1 VAIKPIQAK
10 NQRQSLLFATLI
22 CLAWFITLV
31 ISMLIDLHVWSSSA
45 ILGFVLLRSFLHTGL
60 FIVAHDSM
68 HQSLAPLNE
77 KLNNNI
83 GRLCLFLYAGL
94 SYKSCSKN
102 HRLHHNYPE
111 STADPDFYSS
121 QNPKPI
127 DWYFRFLSNYL
138 DGKQFCMLLLVW
150 LFILQLTSLVNPNA
164 IENVVIFC
172 PLPLIISSI
181 QLFLVGTCL
190 PHQPSQ
196 KEPGRLLPRSLSLH
210 PLISFAACYHFGYH
224 LEHHLSPSTPWFE
237 LPNLRVALRQV
248 EGAKINHSH

>member
-1 VAIKPIQAK
+1 
-10 NQRQSLLFATLI
+10 
-22 CLAWFITLV
+22 
-31 ISMLIDLHVWSSSA
+31 MLIDIHVWSSSA

-102 HRLHHNYPE
+102 HRLHHCYPE
-111 STADPDFYSS
+111 SAADPDFYSS

-127 DWYFRFLSNYL
+127 GWYFRFLSNYL
-138 DGKQFCMLLLVW
+138 DWKQFCILLLVW
-150 LFILQLTSLVNPNA
+150 LFILQLTIVVNPNA
-164 IENVVIFC
+164 IVNVAIFC

-196 KEPGRLLPRSLSLH
+196 NEPGRLLPRSLSLH

-224 LEHHLSPSTPWFE
+224 LEHHLSPSTPWFK

-248 EGAKINHSH
+248 EGAKIKHSH

>member
-1 VAIKPIQAK
+1 
-10 NQRQSLLFATLI
+10 
-22 CLAWFITLV
+22 
-31 ISMLIDLHVWSSSA
+31 
-45 ILGFVLLRSFLHTGL
+45 
-60 FIVAHDSM
+60 M

-102 HRLHHNYPE
+102 HRLHHCYPE
-111 STADPDFYSS
+111 SAADPDFYSS

-127 DWYFRFLSNYL
+127 GWYFRFLSNYL
-138 DGKQFCMLLLVW
+138 DRKQFCILLLVW
-150 LFILQLTSLVNPNA
+150 LFILQLTIVVNPNA
-164 IENVVIFC
+164 IENVAIFC

-196 KEPGRLLPRSLSLH
+196 KEPGRLIPRSLPLH

-224 LEHHLSPSTPWFE
+224 LEHHLSPSTPWFK

-248 EGAKINHSH
+248 EGAKIKHSH